1 MYPLE
6 VIICW
11 MIVMATQVRPKAKQL
26 YDEDFY
32 VWTETQADLLRKRQ
46 FDALDLANLIEE
58 VEALGRAEESSVLNN
73 ASVIIEHLLKLQHS
87 PAQEPRN
94 VWRASVRE
102 HRRRLRRDLTPRLR
116 QVLDAELSTLYGEI
130 RDDTAALLRDYGE
143 VAAADALPAD
153 CPYALDQVIGGW
165 WP

>member
-1 MYPLE
+1 
-6 VIICW
+6 
-11 MIVMATQVRPKAKQL
+11 MATRIRPKAKNL

-32 VWTETQADLLRKRQ
+32 VWTEAQAALLRKRQ
-46 FDALDLANLIEE
+46 FEALDLDNLIEE
-58 VEALGRAEESSVLNN
+58 VEALGRAEKTGVLNT
-73 ASVIIEHLLKLQHS
+73 ASVILEHLLKLQYS

-94 VWRASVRE
+94 TWRASVRE

-116 QVLDAELSTLYGEI
+116 QILDVELLTLCGEI

-143 VAAADALPAD
+143 DTAADALPTT
-153 CPYALDQVIGGW
+153 CPYTLDQITGDW

>member
-1 MYPLE
+1 
-6 VIICW
+6 
-11 MIVMATQVRPKAKQL
+11 MATQVRPKARL

-32 VWTETQADLLRKRQ
+32 VWTEAQAELLRQRR
-46 FDALDLANLIEE
+46 FEALDLDNLIEE
-58 VEALGRAEESSVLNN
+58 VEGLARAEKSSVLNN
-73 ASVIIEHLLKLQHS
+73 ASIIIEHLLKLQYS

-116 QVLDAELSTLYGEI
+116 QILDAELASLYGEV
-130 RDDTAALLRDYGE
+130 RDDTEALLRDYSEG
-143 VAAADALPAD
+143 AAADALPAT
-153 CPYALDQVIGGW
+153 CPYSLDQLAGDW

>member
-1 MYPLE
+1 
-6 VIICW
+6 
-11 MIVMATQVRPKAKQL
+11 MATRVRIKARDL

-32 VWTETQADLLRKRQ
+32 VWTEQQAALLRERR

-58 VEALGRAEESSVLNN
+58 VEGLGDAKKSAVLNN

-94 VWRASVRE
+94 VWRASARE

-116 QVLDAELSTLYGEI
+116 QILGAELSALYAEI
-130 RDDTAALLRDYGE
+130 RDDTAALLRDHRE
-143 VAAADALPAD
+143 DSAADALPEA
-153 CPYALDQVIGGW
+153 CPYTVEQITGDW